1 MSPRIGSLFSG
12 YGGLDLGVQAALGG
26 EVVWHSEIDPNA
38 SKILA
43 THWPDVPNLGDITQ
57 IDWADVP
64 TVDVL
69 TGGFPCQDVSTAG
82 ARAGLSGARSGLWSI
97 MADAIKHLHPRL
109 VVIENVE
116 GLLSATANSNVEPC
130 PWCLGDDPT
139 EPAMRALGAVLADLA
154 DLGFDAEWGRLGAS
168 HVGAPHRRHRIFIT
182 AWPNVRHPRHDA
194 RSAEHWVKPQSA
206 GCRVGEPGAVASA
219 GHTSST

>member
-1 MSPRIGSLFSG
+1 MTVRIGSLFSG
-12 YGGLDLGVQAALGG
+12 YGGLELGVQAALGG
-26 EVVWHSEIDPNA
+26 RVVWHSEIDPNA

-43 THWPDVPNLGDITQ
+43 YHWPDVPNLGDITK

-64 TVDVL
+64 PVDIL

-82 ARAGLSGARSGLWSI
+82 ARKGLAGARSGLWTV
-97 MADAIKHLHPRL
+97 MADAIRNLQPRL

-116 GLLSATANSNVEPC
+116 GLLHADAASDVEPC
-130 PWCLGDDPT
+130 PWCLGDESDGSHV
-139 EPAMRALGAVLADLA
+139 RALGAVLADLA
-154 DLGFDAEWGRLGAS
+154 DLGFDAEWGRLGAA

-194 RSAEHWVKPQSA
+194 RSAEH
-206 GCRVGEPGAVASA
+206 RVEP
-219 GHTSST
+219 